1 MLDVRRKSPCPS
13 AQSHLNFMSSRLT
26 ADDFFTGLFSALA
39 LNGWSVISLR
49 EDRFDAAVARVF
61 EKLESVAREKDLDLR
76 FRVRLHPF
84 HSDSS
89 TVRDSVTNA
98 VKRDLISL
106 DNPVFQDIRLKMTK
120 PEAHGYLSSLPG
132 GEALFL
138 ELAQE
143 FDKSVRGVARDEHEQ
158 PEAGRLP
165 KVYRGLHKKPPCT
178 LSSGSKVS
186 RRV

>member
-1 MLDVRRKSPCPS
+1 MPARRRISF
-13 AQSHLNFMSSRLT
+13 FMPQRLT

-49 EDRFDAAVARVF
+49 EDRFDGAVASVF
-61 EKLESVAREKDLDLR
+61 KKLEEVARQKHLDLR

-89 TVRDSVTNA
+89 TVRDSVTSA

-120 PEAHGYLSSLPG
+120 PEARGYLSSLPG
-132 GEALFL
+132 GEKLFL
-138 ELAQE
+138 HLAEE
-143 FDKSVRGVARDEHEQ
+143 FDRSVRGMAGNQHEQ
-158 PEAGRLP
+158 TEAVGLP
-165 KVYRGLHKKPPCT
+165 QIHRGLHQQASCAVPRRA
-178 LSSGSKVS
+178 KVS
-186 RRV
+186 RPL